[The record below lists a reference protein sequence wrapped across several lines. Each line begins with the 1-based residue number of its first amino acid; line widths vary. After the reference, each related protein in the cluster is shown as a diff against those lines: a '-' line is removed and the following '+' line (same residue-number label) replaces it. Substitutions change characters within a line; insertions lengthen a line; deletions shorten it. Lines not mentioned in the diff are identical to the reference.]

1 MGFSRYSE
9 AVVRVPSAAPVTLPR
24 MARRDEVVW
33 WPTVEEALG
42 RLTVRDLQVRATAIA
57 SKVPSRKPLLVAMI
71 VEQLEGE
78 RLDALWERL
87 GELERA
93 AIAEVVHSPDCWF
106 DVARFRAKH
115 GRDPHWGER
124 DKWSSWVSASP
135 LQLFLY
141 DGVIPD
147 DLLARLQ
154 AFVPPPSEAALESL
168 DELPAEIEHSGEH
181 YNYTT
186 CEREH
191 WSEAVP
197 LRVAERERGAAAELA
212 AVLRLIDAGKV
223 AVSDKTYRPTSAAM
237 RAVAAV
243 LDDGDFYAGGKQEIG
258 PIRAFAWPLLVQAAG
273 LAECSGSRLRLTAA
287 GRTALTEPTER
298 ALGRAWG
305 RWLSTRLLD
314 EFNRVNAIRGQTGK
328 GRRGLTAV
336 PGRREAIAGALAD
349 CPTGRWVAI
358 DELFRYMRASG
369 RDFEV
374 TRDAWTLYICEPGYG
389 SLGYDGYDGYGS
401 WEVLQARYALCMLFE
416 YAATLGVIDVAY
428 VSPAGAR
435 DDFRDQWGADGLE
448 YLSRYDGLSHIR
460 LTPLGAYCLGLA
472 GEYAPPRLEQRPA
485 FSVLATLEVVA
496 TDESL
501 AAADR
506 IVLERY
512 ATQASD
518 RVWQLTAERLLGALE
533 AGGSLDE
540 LSEFLAARSAVPV
553 PAPVVQLL
561 QDLRERAGR
570 IADGG
575 VARLIACDD
584 PALAALVANHARTR
598 RLCML
603 AGDRH
608 IVVPVKSERAF
619 RRALRELGY
628 LAPAL
633 SALREV
639 A

>member
-1 MGFSRYSE
+1 
-9 AVVRVPSAAPVTLPR
+9 
-24 MARRDEVVW
+24 MARRDDVAW

-57 SKVPSRKPLLVAMI
+57 SKVPGRKPRLVAMI

-78 RLDALWERL
+78 RLRGLWERM
-87 GELERA
+87 GGLERA
-93 AIAEVVHSPDCWF
+93 AISEVVHSPDGWF
-106 DVARFRAKH
+106 DATRFRAKY
-115 GRDPHWGER
+115 GSDPNWGER
-124 DKWSSWVSASP
+124 DRWSSWVAASP

-141 DGVIPD
+141 QGVMPD
-147 DLLARLQ
+147 DLQVRLQ
-154 AFVPPPSEAALESL
+154 AFVPPPSEAALECL
-168 DELPAEIEHSGEH
+168 DELPAEIEYSGEC
-181 YNYTT
+181 YSYTT
-186 CEREH
+186 RQHEH

-197 LRVAERERGAAAELA
+197 LVVAERERAAAAELA
-212 AVLRLIDAGKV
+212 GVLRLIDAGKV
-223 AVSDKTYRPTSAAM
+223 AVSDKTRRPTSAAM

-243 LDDGDFYAGGKQEIG
+243 LDGGDFYADDDQDQEIG

-273 LAECSGSRLRLTAA
+273 LAERAGSRLRLTAA
-287 GRTALTEPTER
+287 GRKAITEPAATSLR
-298 ALGRAWG
+298 RAWE
-305 RWLSTRLLD
+305 RWLDTRLLD
-314 EFNRVNAIRGQTGK
+314 ELNRVNAIRGQTGK
-328 GRRGLTAV
+328 GKRGLTAV
-336 PGRREAIAGALAD
+336 AGRREAIAGALAD
-349 CPTGRWVAI
+349 CPVGRWIAI

-369 RDFEV
+369 YSFEV

-389 SLGYDGYDGYGS
+389 SLGYDGYGS

-428 VSPAGAR
+428 VPPEGAR
-435 DDFRDQWGADGLE
+435 EDFRDQWGADGLE

-460 LTPLGAYCLGLA
+460 LTPLGSCCLGIA
-472 GEYAPPRLEQRPA
+472 GEYAPPRIAQRA
-485 FSVLATLEVVA
+485 ALSVLATLDVVA

-512 ATQASD
+512 ATQTTD
-518 RVWQLTAERLLGALE
+518 RVWRLTARRLLEALE
-533 AGGSLDE
+533 GGGSLDE
-540 LSEFLAARSAVPV
+540 LAEFLAARSAEPL
-553 PAPVVQLL
+553 PAPVLQLL
-561 QDLRERAGR
+561 HDLHERVGR
-570 IADGG
+570 IADRG

-584 PALAALVANHARTR
+584 PALAALVANDARTR

-608 IVVPVKSERAF
+608 IVVPAKSERAF

-628 LAPAL
+628 PAPGL
-633 SALREV
+633 SELREV

>member
-1 MGFSRYSE
+1 VPLVSADLQNAF
-9 AVVRVPSAAPVTLPR
+9 VLVPSAASVTLPR
-24 MARRDEVVW
+24 MARRDDVVR

-57 SKVPSRKPLLVAMI
+57 SKVPGRKPQLAAMI

-78 RLDALWERL
+78 CLRALWERL
-87 GELERA
+87 GELEQA
-93 AIAEVVHSPDCWF
+93 AIAEVVHGPEHRF
-106 DVARFRAKH
+106 DATQFRAKY
-115 GRDPHWGER
+115 GRDPDWGER
-124 DKWSSWVSASP
+124 DNWSSWVSASP

-141 DGVIPD
+141 QGVIPD

-154 AFVPPPSEAALESL
+154 AFVPPPSAAALESL
-168 DELPAEIEHSGEH
+168 AELPAEIEYSGER

-186 CEREH
+186 REREH
-191 WSEAVP
+191 WSEAAPVV
-197 LRVAERERGAAAELA
+197 VAERERAAAAEFA
-212 AVLRLIDAGKV
+212 GVLRLIDAGKV
-223 AVSDKTYRPTSAAM
+223 AVSDKTCRPTSAAM

-243 LDDGDFYAGGKQEIG
+243 LDDGDFYAGGAQEIG
-258 PIRAFAWPLLVQAAG
+258 PIRSFAWPLLVQAAG
-273 LAECSGSRLRLTAA
+273 LAERAGSRLRLTAA
-287 GRTALTEPTER
+287 GRKAITEVAATSLR
-298 ALGRAWG
+298 RAWE
-305 RWLSTRLLD
+305 RWLDTRLLD
-314 EFNRVNAIRGQTGK
+314 ELNRVNAIRGQTGK
-328 GRRGLTAV
+328 GKRGLTAV
-336 PGRREAIAGALAD
+336 AGRREAISGALAD
-349 CPTGRWVAI
+349 CPVGRWIAI

-369 RDFEV
+369 YRFEV

-389 SLGYDGYDGYGS
+389 SLGYDGYGS

-428 VSPAGAR
+428 VPPAGAR
-435 DDFRDQWGADGLE
+435 DDFRDQWGTDGLE

-460 LTPLGAYCLGLA
+460 LTPLGSYCLGIA
-472 GEYAPPRLEQRPA
+472 GEYAPPRIAQRA
-485 FSVLATLEVVA
+485 ALSVLATLDVVA

-512 ATQASD
+512 ATQTAD
-518 RVWQLTAERLLGALE
+518 RVWQLTAERLLEALE
-533 AGGSLDE
+533 GGGSLDE
-540 LSEFLAARSAVPV
+540 LAEFLVARSAEPL
-553 PAPVVQLL
+553 PAPVLQLL
-561 QDLRERAGR
+561 HDLHERVGR
-570 IADGG
+570 IADRG

-584 PALAALVANHARTR
+584 PALAALVANDARTR

-628 LAPAL
+628 PPPG
-633 SALREV
+633 SSELREV

>member
-1 MGFSRYSE
+1 
-9 AVVRVPSAAPVTLPR
+9 
-24 MARRDEVVW
+24 MARRDEVVC

-57 SKVPSRKPLLVAMI
+57 SKVPSRKPRLVAMI

-78 RLDALWERL
+78 RLDALWGRL

-93 AIAEVVHSPDCWF
+93 AIAEVVHSPDCSF
-106 DVARFRAKH
+106 DAARFRAKY

-124 DKWSSWVSASP
+124 DKWSSWVSAAP

-154 AFVPPPSEAALESL
+154 AFVAPPPEAALESL
-168 DELPAEIEHSGEH
+168 DELPAEIEHGGER

-186 CEREH
+186 REREH

-197 LRVAERERGAAAELA
+197 LHVAERERAAAAELA
-212 AVLRLIDAGKV
+212 GVLRLIDTGKV
-223 AVSDKTYRPTSAAM
+223 VVSDKTCRPTSAAM

-243 LDDGDFYAGGKQEIG
+243 LDDGDFYAGDEQEID

-273 LAECSGSRLRLTAA
+273 LAERSSSRLRLTAA
-287 GRTALTEPTER
+287 GRTALTEPTAR
-298 ALGRAWG
+298 ALRRTWG
-305 RWLSTRLLD
+305 RWVSTRLLD
-314 EFNRVNAIRGQTGK
+314 EMNRVNAIRGQTGK

-349 CPTGRWVAI
+349 CPIGGWVAI
-358 DELFRYMRASG
+358 DELFRYMRAAG
-369 RDFEV
+369 HDFEV

-389 SLGYDGYDGYGS
+389 SLGYDGYGS
-401 WEVLQARYALCMLFE
+401 WEVLQARYALCVLFE

-428 VSPAGAR
+428 VPPAGAR
-435 DDFRDQWGADGLE
+435 DDFRDQWGADDLE

-460 LTPLGAYCLGLA
+460 LTALGAYCLGIA
-472 GEYAPPRLEQRPA
+472 GDYEPPRLEQRA
-485 FSVLATLEVVA
+485 AVSVLATLEVVA
-496 TDESL
+496 TDETL
-501 AAADR
+501 AAVDR

-512 ATQASD
+512 ATQTSD

-533 AGGSLDE
+533 SGGSLDE
-540 LSEFLAARSAVPV
+540 LSEFLTARSAEPL

-561 QDLRERAGR
+561 KDLRERAGR

-584 PALAALVANHARTR
+584 PALATLVANHTRTR

-619 RRALRELGY
+619 KRALRELGY
-628 LAPAL
+628 PAPG
-633 SALREV
+633 SSEPREV